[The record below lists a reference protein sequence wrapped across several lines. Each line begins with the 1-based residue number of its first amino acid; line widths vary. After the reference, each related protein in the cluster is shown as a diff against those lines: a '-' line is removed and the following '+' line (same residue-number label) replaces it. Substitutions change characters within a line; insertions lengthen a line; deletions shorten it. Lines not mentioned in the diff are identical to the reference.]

1 MQAQVE
7 DLTTKLD
14 ESRQECTRKEAAF
27 DVSNE
32 QAQKLQQKL
41 NEEVKSLNEK
51 AEQMKV
57 KFVAIHEENKNL
69 KQAVRDGAVKIC

>member
-1 MQAQVE
+1 ME
-7 DLTTKLD
+7 KLTTELY
-14 ESRQECTRKEAAF
+14 ESRQECKRKEAAF

-41 NEEVKSLNEK
+41 NEEVKSLKEK

-57 KFVAIHEENKNL
+57 KFVAIHKENKNL
-69 KQAVRDGAVKIC
+69 KQDVRDGVVKIC